1 MLLSWD
7 LLTVPCF
14 EWGCLETNATSSGFR
29 FDVSAEVIQNRLPAL
44 TLELGRVVI
53 LGVEGLLHQN
63 AVGALDELDLDL
75 APVAHLIFDRLSR
88 HDAGERAFEVEAL
101 ATVLGFHAGH
111 EFPALAKVD
120 GAMRR
125 VPVVLRGV
133 PLLDVGGGIPG
144 VPNGLEPGS
153 YDLLD
158 GDLHRC
164 LRWSGLTLRRRT
176 GAVNID
182 IRRS

>member
-29 FDVSAEVIQNRLPAL
+29 FDVSAEVIQDRLPAL

-75 APVAHLIFDRLSR
+75 APVAHLIFDCLSR

-101 ATVLGFHAGH
+101 ATVLGFHASH
-111 EFPALAKVD
+111 QSPRLAKVD
-120 GAMRR
+120 GARRR
-125 VPVVLRGV
+125 VPSGRSRV
-133 PLLDVGGGIPG
+133 PRLDVGRSIPAA
-144 VPNGLEPGS
+144 PNALARGS
-153 YDLLD
+153 YDLL
-158 GDLHRC
+158 
-164 LRWSGLTLRRRT
+164 
-176 GAVNID
+176 
-182 IRRS
+182 